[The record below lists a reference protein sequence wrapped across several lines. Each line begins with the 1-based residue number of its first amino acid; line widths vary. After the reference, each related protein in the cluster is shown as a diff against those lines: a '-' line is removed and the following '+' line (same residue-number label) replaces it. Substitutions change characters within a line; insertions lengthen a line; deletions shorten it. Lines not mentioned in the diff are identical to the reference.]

1 MEEEKDLNL
10 TELTQY
16 QLRFIDE
23 YMKCGNKR
31 EAMLKCGYKG
41 KGKRSTVT
49 SSAAKLYN
57 LPKVREEIER
67 RRRELA
73 EENLIDSKAIVKRL
87 TKMFSGELSSEFITK
102 AGQVIDVPITF
113 KNQNDAAK
121 EEPRC
126 A

>member
-1 MEEEKDLNL
+1 MEEEKDTSLM
-10 TELTQY
+10 ELTPY

-31 EAMLKCGYKG
+31 EAMMKCGYKG

-57 LPKVREEIER
+57 LPKVQAEIER

-73 EENLIDSKAIVKRL
+73 EENLIDVWIANEKMNVHWMPSLPPL
-87 TKMFSGELSSEFITK
+87 TLLNSFGIRAS
-102 AGQVIDVPITF
+102 
-113 KNQNDAAK
+113 
-121 EEPRC
+121 
-126 A
+126 